1 VQSIILDSRKI
12 LPVSSLQNGL
22 YGVHDVCLSVP
33 TEVGCGGVRKLFEL
47 ALTPKE
53 RIGIQQSGKLLREII
68 DQVEARIG
76 NPNPVT
82 IGASSP
88 INPQGKILPRSAWQP
103 SRKY

>member
-1 VQSIILDSRKI
+1 M
-12 LPVSSLQNGL
+12 
-22 YGVHDVCLSVP
+22 
-33 TEVGCGGVRKLFEL
+33 RKLFEL

-53 RIGIQQSGKLLREII
+53 RIGIQQSGKLLRDII

-76 NPNPVT
+76 NPNSVA

-88 INPQGKILPRSAWQP
+88 INPLGNPQSNPQGKILPRSAWQP